1 MAHLLPLSLLQRD
14 TFYTHIPSL
23 YFTDL
28 PRFSS
33 QHYLLSWSLQRQNKS
48 FTLQICMAKIFHDCW
63 NIFIFLSCL
72 ITAPM
77 NLAGGKAVELS
88 SGPRT
93 NGSGS
98 AELVAAPVKAA
109 AKEKIASFLGNRWS
123 CGHSN
128 CLCSGFSW
136 VTATEEWCLTAWR
149 HSLLGTQL
157 PLSSACWRPSAI
169 GSTSMSSTWPR
180 ITQPWRPRRKPKM
193 SKKVR
198 PSPPGLSFQAP

>member
-1 MAHLLPLSLLQRD
+1 MYGKDLLWLLKHFYFSLL
-14 TFYTHIPSL
+14 FNYSPL
-23 YFTDL
+23 
-28 PRFSS
+28 
-33 QHYLLSWSLQRQNKS
+33 
-48 FTLQICMAKIFHDCW
+48 
-63 NIFIFLSCL
+63 
-72 ITAPM
+72 
-77 NLAGGKAVELS
+77 NLAGGKAVELP

-93 NGSGS
+93 NGSVS
-98 AELVAAPVKAA
+98 ADPVAAPVKAA
-109 AKEKIASFLGNRWS
+109 AKEQEASFLEDRWS

-180 ITQPWRPRRKPKM
+180 IMQPWRPRRKPKM

-198 PSPPGLSFQAP
+198 PYPPGLSFPSPIGLSFKQSSRLFTVLPCREHH